1 VTETFDAI
9 RSESENHTLTAAL
22 GRRSWLKLTVLHD
35 DAIEIAIEILQPAY
49 PGPAHRFDHP
59 QPPPRRVSSGYPVPA
74 GVPFNPVTDRA
85 RLVVENWGTDPGACA
100 VDAALTQACFLAA
113 RRSVVAGVHVR
124 LGGDRRR
131 PRRTF
136 PRPP

>member
-1 VTETFDAI
+1 MAE
-9 RSESENHTLTAAL
+9 
-22 GRRSWLKLTVLHD
+22 LTVLHD

-49 PGPAHRFDHP
+49 PGRHIGSIIPNPRPAEFI
-59 QPPPRRVSSGYPVPA
+59 RVSRAG

-113 RRSVVAGVHVR
+113 RRSVVAGVHVASVEIAGGPQDFPDPVTDHPR
-124 LGGDRRR
+124 YVQTVELGLRGRAFT
-131 PRRTF
+131 P
-136 PRPP
+136 